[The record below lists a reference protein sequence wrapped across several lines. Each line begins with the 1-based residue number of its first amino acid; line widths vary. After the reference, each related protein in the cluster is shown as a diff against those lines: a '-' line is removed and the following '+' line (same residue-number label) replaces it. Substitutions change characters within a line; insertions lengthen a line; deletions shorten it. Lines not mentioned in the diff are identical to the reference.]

1 MPPIERAARA
11 ICRLAG
17 HSENIRFEGRPMW
30 ESYVDE
36 AAAALSAVR
45 HDSFIALAKRLL
57 TLPGNIEPHTDALEL
72 SAMKEEARKLLLR
85 MQPSPHDQ
93 SRD

>member
-1 MPPIERAARA
+1 
-11 ICRLAG
+11 
-17 HSENIRFEGRPMW
+17 MW

-45 HDSFIALAKRLL
+45 HDSFVALAERLL
-57 TLPGNIEPHTDALEL
+57 TLSGNTEPHADGLEL
-72 SAMKEEARKLLLR
+72 PAMKEEARKLLLR
-85 MQPSPHDQ
+85 MQPSLHDQ